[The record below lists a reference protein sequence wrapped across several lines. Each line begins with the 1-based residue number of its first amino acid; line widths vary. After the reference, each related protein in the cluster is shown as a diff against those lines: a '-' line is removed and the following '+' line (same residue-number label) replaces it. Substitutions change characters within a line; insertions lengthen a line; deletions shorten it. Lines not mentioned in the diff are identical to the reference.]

1 MDQKSQKQK
10 ASQRGQSGTEYDLSA
25 CDLAFLEALLHAS
38 PSPEMR
44 EAIYGEIQKKR
55 KSPHPGLESQSPQ
68 RSTRS

>member
-1 MDQKSQKQK
+1 MNQKSQKEK
-10 ASQRGQSGTEYDLSA
+10 ASRRGQSATEYDLSA

-44 EAIYGEIQKKR
+44 EAIHGEIQKR
-55 KSPHPGLESQSPQ
+55 RWDPGLGSQRPQ